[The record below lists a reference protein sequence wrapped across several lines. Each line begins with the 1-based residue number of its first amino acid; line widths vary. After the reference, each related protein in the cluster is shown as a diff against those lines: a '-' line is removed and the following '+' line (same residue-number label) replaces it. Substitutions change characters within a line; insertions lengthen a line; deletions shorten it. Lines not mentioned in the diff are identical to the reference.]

1 MSIGSKIVLV
11 VAFMIGI
18 NVIVDIGIHKVVSE
32 STQVKSDRQNLEKY
46 LMWYAGTIDNDRKRL
61 RSTSQELGK
70 LQAAASFI
78 KSDGNEH
85 KDFVSNIKEITSI
98 ENVVILN
105 INAEVV
111 YNSGSEEWRE
121 VFTENFIRD
130 NNLNLN
136 NPETRRYGL
145 TETSEGMTLI
155 SAAPVISEGKVV
167 GTVIVCELFGDKI
180 ASGISAK
187 TGDKIEIVPQN
198 KGPFSKEHEEGELDI
213 RRKGGGKFIAH
224 IALEGL
230 GNSEKYALKIEVPS
244 SIAARASTANK
255 VNIFTKI
262 VTGLVTL
269 LLILFIVYR
278 TIGQR
283 LETLIDHIIKIR
295 HSGVLVRMMQEEG
308 KDEIDLLGHEFNLMI
323 ERLQKDTE
331 MRKAAERDLKKS
343 LDELR
348 RFADVASHDLQEPL
362 RSVTSCVQLL
372 ESQYSEKLDEQ
383 GKQLIDYAVQGS
395 RRMKGLLKALLS
407 YSNIGNTEL
416 ETENCECNLI
426 VAQAIKDLQQDIN
439 DKNADVK
446 VSDLPAIKGDK
457 MRLQLLFTNLIHNAI
472 TYQPEGRKP
481 VIHIES
487 RKTENMWRFEVRDNG
502 IGIEKQYYNQIF
514 IAFKRLH
521 TQQEHE
527 GSGIGLAICKRIV
540 EQHGGKIWVKSE
552 QGVGSSFFFSLPA

>member
-32 STQVKSDRQNLEKY
+32 STQVESDRQNLEKY
-46 LMWYAGTIDNDRKRL
+46 LMWYAGTIEEDRKRL
-61 RSTSQELGK
+61 RNTTRELGELK
-70 LQAAASFI
+70 ATADFI
-78 KSDGNEH
+78 KSGGDEY
-85 KDFVSNIKEITSI
+85 KDLVSQIKQLTRL
-98 ENVVILN
+98 ENVLILN
-105 INAEVV
+105 INSEVV
-111 YNSGSEEWRE
+111 YNSGGEDWGKVFSEE
-121 VFTENFIRD
+121 FIREK
-130 NNLNLN
+130 NLNLN
-136 NPETRRYGL
+136 NTDTRRYGL
-145 TETSEGMTLI
+145 TKTSQGMTLI
-155 SAAPVISEGKVV
+155 SADPVISDGQVV
-167 GTVIVCELFGDKI
+167 GTVIVCELFGKKI
-180 ASGISAK
+180 ASEISGK
-187 TGDKIEIVPQN
+187 TGDKINIVPEE
-198 KGPFSKEHEEGELDI
+198 KGPFSKEQSEGGINI

-224 IALEGL
+224 IALDGL
-230 GNSEKYALKIEVPS
+230 GKSEKYALKVEVPS

-262 VTGLVTL
+262 VTGLITL

-372 ESQYSEKLDEQ
+372 ENQYSENLDEQ

-426 VAQAIKDLQQDIN
+426 VDQAVKDLQQEIN
-439 DKNADVK
+439 EKNAEVK

-481 VIHIES
+481 AVHIES